1 MLVRAAAL
9 GGGPGATDRDPCGGR
24 YCTRATRRARA
35 ALLAAPGAR
44 SLDGLARGNERV
56 LQRRSD
62 AMPLDVGAPRPRG
75 TDPAE
80 HLGFDPARTGAVPA
94 EHVVGAASVADDH
107 PALLRPV
114 EAKSQDLLVELEL
127 VEPAPEVEPRE
138 GP

>member
-9 GGGPGATDRDPCGGR
+9 GGGPGATDRDPAAESTALGQHGGLGQPALR
-24 YCTRATRRARA
+24 SHVVHDRVDEGLIGCFAGLRDIAAHGA
-35 ALLAAPGAR
+35 LALLAAPGAR

-56 LQRRSD
+56 LERRSD

-94 EHVVGAASVADDH
+94 EHVVG
-107 PALLRPV
+107 
-114 EAKSQDLLVELEL
+114 
-127 VEPAPEVEPRE
+127 
-138 GP
+138 